1 MNGSTAKK
9 LRHAMGFHPSARRDY
24 DHAKPVRR
32 VAIGVDGKPQVYV
45 TTGTITATGLRR
57 SYQAVK
63 RNRVLRTAV
72 MRAE

>member
-1 MNGSTAKK
+1 MNGRTAKLLRSK
-9 LRHAMGFHPSARRDY
+9 LGFTPRAQRDY
-24 DHAKPVRR
+24 EHAKPVQR
-32 VAIGVDGKPQVYV
+32 VAIGVDGKPQMYV
-45 TTGTITATGLRR
+45 TTGTIKATGARR